1 MINITR
7 LWTGQAQP
15 ADHLRYGRIEV
26 RGNSDTPSST
36 ASCMPD
42 SSRSRKP
49 IVVWNI
55 TRTCNL
61 KCIHCYAD
69 SHAEKYP
76 GELTWEQCCTVID
89 DLADYRVSA
98 LLLSGGE
105 PLVHPLLPNI
115 LERATDR
122 GLKVTLSTNGTR
134 ITPEYAALFKKLG
147 VAYVGISL
155 DGIGEVHDR
164 FRGVKGAFDLA
175 VRGFKLCE
183 EVGQKTGLRLTL
195 TRHNVQCMSD
205 ILDFIERENIRR
217 VCFYHLVPT
226 GRGVDVQTLHPDEAR
241 RALDMLIERV
251 QKWKGQGED
260 RELLTV
266 TQPADGIYL
275 LLKQMREGNPLA
287 AETLRLLEWNGGG
300 ANSSGRGI
308 ANIDTQGNVHPDQF
322 WQSVTLGNVK
332 KQKFSDIWEAKA
344 GEAVEILPEL
354 RASDDPNERQKTLS
368 GRCARCCHFKLCGGG
383 FRTRAAFSNGHWC
396 GSDPGCYLSEEEIQT
411 GIVLDESGQVR
422 FMK

>member
-7 LWTGQAQP
+7 LWTGRAQP
-15 ADHLRYGRIEV
+15 ADHLRYGRAEAC
-26 RGNSDTPSST
+26 GNGDSLPST
-36 ASCMPD
+36 ASCMPA

-76 GELTWEQCCTVID
+76 GELTWEQCCAVID

-105 PLVHPLLPNI
+105 PLVHPLLPKI
-115 LERATDR
+115 LERATER
-122 GLKVTLSTNGTR
+122 GLKVTISTNGTR

-164 FRGVKGAFDLA
+164 FRGVKGAFEQA
-175 VRGFKLCE
+175 VRGFKRCE
-183 EVGQKTGLRLTL
+183 DVGQKTGLRLTL
-195 TRHNVQCMSD
+195 TRNNVQCMSD

-241 RALDMLIERV
+241 RALDMLIARV
-251 QKWKGQGED
+251 EKWKEQGED

-275 LLKQMREGNPLA
+275 LLKQLREGNPLA
-287 AETLRLLEWNGGG
+287 TETLRLLEWNGGG
-300 ANSSGRGI
+300 SNSSGRGI

-332 KQKFSDIWEAKA
+332 KQKFSEIWEAQA
-344 GEAVEILPEL
+344 GDAVELLPKL
-354 RASDDPNERQKTLS
+354 RSSDDPVERQNALS
-368 GRCARCCHFKLCGGG
+368 GRCARCRHFKLCGGG
-383 FRTRAAFSNGHWC
+383 FRTRAAFANGHWC
-396 GSDPGCYLSEEEIQT
+396 GSDPGCYLSEEEIRT
-411 GIVLDESGQVR
+411 EIGLDESGCAR
-422 FMK
+422 FLK

>member
-15 ADHLRYGRIEV
+15 ADHLRYGRAEA

-36 ASCMPD
+36 ASCMPV

-76 GELTWEQCCTVID
+76 GELTLEQCCAVID

-105 PLVHPLLPNI
+105 PLVHPLLPKI

-155 DGIGEVHDR
+155 DGIGDVHDR
-164 FRGVKGAFDLA
+164 FRGVKGAFDMA

-241 RALDMLIERV
+241 CALDMLIERV
-251 QKWKGQGED
+251 QKWKGQGDD

-275 LLKQMREGNPLA
+275 LLKQMREGSPLA

-354 RASDDPNERQKTLS
+354 RASDDPNERQKALS
-368 GRCARCCHFKLCGGG
+368 GRCARCRHFKLCGGG
-383 FRTRAAFSNGHWC
+383 FRTRAAFSNGHWR

-411 GIVLDESGQVR
+411 GIALDESGQVR